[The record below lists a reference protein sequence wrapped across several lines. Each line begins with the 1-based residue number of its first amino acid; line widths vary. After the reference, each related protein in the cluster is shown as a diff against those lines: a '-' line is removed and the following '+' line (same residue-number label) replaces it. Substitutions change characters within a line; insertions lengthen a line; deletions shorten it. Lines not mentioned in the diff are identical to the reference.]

1 MVILYSFRCI
11 LCSNPTQKNLKG
23 KIKELFT
30 PNVASERE
38 MDLSTR
44 FETINA
50 LQGLQNPT
58 VFNVDQI
65 QVLDKLALATIN
77 MDEDEI
83 IDC

>member
-1 MVILYSFRCI
+1 M
-11 LCSNPTQKNLKG
+11 KG